1 MYPDA
6 TRHRL
11 LTTAGLTSA
20 ALAIAAAAALP
31 ALASP
36 PGGQGNQGHGNP
48 GHGNS
53 GNPPGQAKKT
63 ASPAPTSTASP
74 AGSPTPTST
83 HVPPG
88 QAKKAAGGN
97 GNGKGKGHGNGNGA
111 NGPGNGKGKG
121 HAGTMGH
128 NPPGNNGT
136 VKIHGTPGD
145 PSHANDPKIGCAPF
159 YVDFWGFDQGQTL
172 TVSFVGQA
180 PTGKGTPLSFT
191 APNGTSI
198 TSPDSAGGGNDP
210 DGELE
215 FDPTASS
222 LSVLGAP
229 AHQGYHVRLIVSTGQ
244 GGGYK
249 YKVFWIAACTTAAA
263 APAAPTVT
271 STTTPTAT
279 PTTTPTVAS
288 TTSPTLTSTH
298 TGVVTPHRQLLSDTK
313 VVPEVK
319 AGAGDSA
326 PVLQALPFT
335 GSEIANMVWAGL
347 TVLGLGTALTV
358 AARRRRRA
366 GIG

>member
-36 PGGQGNQGHGNP
+36 PGGQGNP

-74 AGSPTPTST
+74 AGSPAPTST

-97 GNGKGKGHGNGNGA
+97 GNG
-111 NGPGNGKGKG
+111 NGKGKG
-121 HAGTMGH
+121 HGKGGVGNGKGNAGTTGH

-180 PTGKGTPLSFT
+180 PTGKGTALSFT
-191 APNGTSI
+191 APDGTSI
-198 TSPDSAGGGNDP
+198 TSPDPAGGGNDF

-249 YKVFWIAACTTAAA
+249 YKVFWIAACTTAAV
-263 APAAPTVT
+263 APTTAAPTPTVT
-271 STTTPTAT
+271 PTITPTA
-279 PTTTPTVAS
+279 TPTVAS
-288 TTSPTLTSTH
+288 TTTPTLTSTH
-298 TGVVTPHRQLLSDTK
+298 AGVAAPHRQLLSDTK
-313 VVPEVK
+313 VVPTVK
-319 AGAGDSA
+319 TGAGDSA

-358 AARRRRRA
+358 AARRRRA
-366 GIG
+366 HLG